1 MFGNSLKLQG
11 SDMRQFY
18 LLCLLLGFWTLATP
32 CLFYAIVTQVE
43 KKLCWAACG
52 EIYPR
57 VNFPAT
63 IDKTTAKQYI
73 MPTGFEWDDEKA
85 TTNIRDHDGVTFE
98 QAATAFSDKFAV
110 EWIDERE
117 DYGEERSVF
126 LGMTGGQLLYVA
138 YTERGTNIRIISARR
153 ATRYE
158 QDIYFRQNA
167 E

>member
-1 MFGNSLKLQG
+1 
-11 SDMRQFY
+11 
-18 LLCLLLGFWTLATP
+18 
-32 CLFYAIVTQVE
+32 
-43 KKLCWAACG
+43 
-52 EIYPR
+52 
-57 VNFPAT
+57 
-63 IDKTTAKQYI
+63 

-117 DYGEERSVF
+117 DYGEERSVL
-126 LGMTGGQLLYVA
+126 LGMTGGQLLYVG

-153 ATRYE
+153 ATRHE
-158 QDIYFRQNA
+158 QDIYFHQNA

>member
-1 MFGNSLKLQG
+1 
-11 SDMRQFY
+11 
-18 LLCLLLGFWTLATP
+18 
-32 CLFYAIVTQVE
+32 
-43 KKLCWAACG
+43 
-52 EIYPR
+52 
-57 VNFPAT
+57 
-63 IDKTTAKQYI
+63 

-85 TTNIRDHDGVTFE
+85 ARNIRDHGVAFE

-117 DYGEERSVF
+117 DYGEERSVI

-138 YTERGTNIRIISARR
+138 YTERGTNLRIISARR
-153 ATRYE
+153 ATRHE

>member
-1 MFGNSLKLQG
+1 MA
-11 SDMRQFY
+11 R
-18 LLCLLLGFWTLATP
+18 
-32 CLFYAIVTQVE
+32 
-43 KKLCWAACG
+43 
-52 EIYPR
+52 
-57 VNFPAT
+57 
-63 IDKTTAKQYI
+63 QYI

-117 DYGEERSVF
+117 YYGEERSV
-126 LGMTGGQLLYVA
+126 LLVMTSGQLLYVA
-138 YTERGTNIRIISARR
+138 YTERGTNIRIISACRV
-153 ATRYE
+153 TRHE